1 MKFIFFTDSHI
12 KGVNPGRRKD
22 IYYVAVLKKL
32 MEIGYVVKQED
43 IDFVV
48 HGGDLFDLP
57 KVSNKLFGQ
66 VASIIKDWGREMYVV
81 PGNHDVYGQNIET
94 LEHTSLG
101 ALAKAKV
108 VNLMTRDNSPFYFQK
123 KSEPNCPLIAFT
135 GQEYYSGIDKG
146 INNDYEI
153 EPSQAKFNFLVAHG
167 MLLDKPF
174 HPDVPHT
181 VMSNVITS
189 ADMVLSGHYH
199 PGPIEVVVNNT
210 RFLNPG
216 SMARVEI
223 SKRMPTYAIVEVTD
237 NGINYELRQF
247 NCAEPSEDV
256 FDFTSATEEKQHKGT
271 LETFKKTIQDIDVK
285 DANNINDILNK
296 VTANLNSSVKH
307 TNAVI
312 SMITEAQKKETNT
325 NLNGFLPDPD
335 SIQLVKVIL
344 HNFQSHDHTEIDLDV
359 DSLIAL
365 LGESDQGKSAVLRAI
380 KWVLYN
386 EPKGTDFIRQGEST
400 CYATL
405 IFSNG
410 NKLTRQKTNSSSGFY
425 ETYDAKTGATQKYTG
440 FSHTIPME
448 VFNIHQMPK
457 VHIGKE
463 QVSFNIAEQL
473 DGPFMLSQSAS
484 DRASI
489 IGKITGVQVVDNAIQ
504 NVSKDISNIQKDI
517 KSVERDLQDNDK
529 ELSQFS
535 DIEQMKNDISMGELI
550 LDGIDATNNSI
561 NNYETLQNDI
571 DSFNINL
578 ATESY
583 NYKKFSNLD
592 GIEKLI
598 QLMEEED
605 KYNLSLS
612 AINTTSLNNA
622 NEKRVVMSKLDSL
635 PDMDDLNSLIG
646 NIDSERAIHD
656 DLRSLKADLTI
667 VAHDITNISSYIS
680 GLCKCDDDIISELDK
695 SYEELKAFNSL
706 NLDYKL
712 SEDNIKNIKQT
723 ISSYEEALNNTL
735 IQYREQLKNM
745 GGTCPTCGN
754 HIEEDMID
762 TLEL

>member
-1 MKFIFFTDSHI
+1 MKFIFLTDSHI

-32 MEIGYVVKQED
+32 MEIGYVIKQED

-66 VASIIKDWGREMYVV
+66 VASIIKDWGKEMYVV
-81 PGNHDVYGQNIET
+81 PGNHDVYGQNIDT

-101 ALAKAKV
+101 ALSKAKV
-108 VNLMTRDNSPFYFQK
+108 LTLMTRDKSPFYFQK
-123 KSEPNCPLIAFT
+123 KSEPNCPLVAFT

-153 EPSQAKFNFLVAHG
+153 EQSQAKFNFLVAHG

-199 PGPIEVVVNNT
+199 PGPIEVIANNT

-223 SKRMPTYAIVEVTD
+223 SKRMPMYAIIEVTD
-237 NGINYELRQF
+237 NGIKYELRQF
-247 NCAEPSEDV
+247 KCAEPSEDI
-256 FDFTSATEEKQHKGT
+256 FDFTNAAEEKQHKGT
-271 LETFKKTIQDIDVK
+271 LESFKKTIQDIDVK

-296 VTANLNSSVKH
+296 VTASLNSSTKH

-312 SMITEAQKKETNT
+312 SMLTEAQKKETNT

-344 HNFQSHDHTEIDLDV
+344 HNFQSHEHTEIDLDV
-359 DSLIAL
+359 NSLIAL

-386 EPKGTDFIRQGEST
+386 EPKGTDFIRQGAST

-410 NKLTRQKTNSSSGFY
+410 NKLTRQKTNSSTGFY
-425 ETYDAKTGATQKYTG
+425 ETYDAKTGNTQKYTG
-440 FSHTIPME
+440 FSNTIPME

-457 VHIGKE
+457 ISIGKE

-484 DRASI
+484 DRAAI
-489 IGKITGVQVVDNAIQ
+489 IGKITGAQIVDTAIQ
-504 NVSKDISNIQKDI
+504 SVSKDIANIQKDI
-517 KSVERDLQDNDK
+517 KSVERDLKDNDD
-529 ELSQFS
+529 ELNKFS
-535 DIEQMKNDISMGELI
+535 DIEQMQNDIAMGELI
-550 LDGIDATNNSI
+550 IDGIDATNNSI
-561 NNYETLQNDI
+561 NNYETLQKDI
-571 DSFNINL
+571 DSFNMNL
-578 ATESY
+578 AIESH
-583 NYKKFSNLD
+583 NYQKFSNLD

-598 QLMEEED
+598 QLIEEED
-605 KYNLSLS
+605 KYNLSLN

-622 NEKRVVMSKLDSL
+622 NEKSAVMSKLNSL
-635 PDMDDLNSLIG
+635 PDMDSINSLMG
-646 NIDSERAIHD
+646 NIESERTIYD

-667 VAHDITNISSYIS
+667 VAYDINNISSYIS
-680 GLCKCDDDIISELDK
+680 GLCKCDDDVISELEK
-695 SYEELKAFNSL
+695 SCEELKAFNKL
-706 NLDYKL
+706 NIDYKL
-712 SEDNIKNIKQT
+712 SEDNIKNIKKT

-735 IQYREQLKNM
+735 IQYREQLKNI

-754 HIEEDMID
+754 HLEDNIID